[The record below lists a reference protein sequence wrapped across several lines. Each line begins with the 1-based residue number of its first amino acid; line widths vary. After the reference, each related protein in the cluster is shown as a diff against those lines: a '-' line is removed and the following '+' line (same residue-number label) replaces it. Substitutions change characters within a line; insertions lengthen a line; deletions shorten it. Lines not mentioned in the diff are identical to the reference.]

1 VFPGGSE
8 LFQHDEIFSTMNTV
22 IPRLPEIQDCC
33 EFTKRGNTFKIIILY
48 RQESTKRRFKTG
60 TGTLATAE
68 SAASRPSRA
77 SLGFEITCKRSAAVS
92 VRTTNLMTMNKKQ
105 KKQIDALKNKVQRLQ
120 QLLNAA
126 RKQPDDP
133 ADIPQ
138 LERQIAELN
147 AEMEKI
153 RSE

>member
-1 VFPGGSE
+1 
-8 LFQHDEIFSTMNTV
+8 MNTG

-48 RQESTKRRFKTG
+48 RQESTKRHTVI
-60 TGTLATAE
+60 E
-68 SAASRPSRA
+68 
-77 SLGFEITCKRSAAVS
+77 RSAAVS

>member
-1 VFPGGSE
+1 
-8 LFQHDEIFSTMNTV
+8 V
-22 IPRLPEIQDCC
+22 I
-33 EFTKRGNTFKIIILY
+33 
-48 RQESTKRRFKTG
+48 ES
-60 TGTLATAE
+60 L
-68 SAASRPSRA
+68 
-77 SLGFEITCKRSAAVS
+77 AAVTA
-92 VRTTNLMTMNKKQ
+92 RTTNLMTMNKKQ

-153 RSE
+153 RNE

>member
-1 VFPGGSE
+1 
-8 LFQHDEIFSTMNTV
+8 
-22 IPRLPEIQDCC
+22 
-33 EFTKRGNTFKIIILY
+33 
-48 RQESTKRRFKTG
+48 
-60 TGTLATAE
+60 
-68 SAASRPSRA
+68 
-77 SLGFEITCKRSAAVS
+77 
-92 VRTTNLMTMNKKQ
+92 MTMNKKQ

-138 LERQIAELN
+138 LERQIAEMN

-153 RSE
+153 RNE

>member
-1 VFPGGSE
+1 
-8 LFQHDEIFSTMNTV
+8 
-22 IPRLPEIQDCC
+22 
-33 EFTKRGNTFKIIILY
+33 
-48 RQESTKRRFKTG
+48 
-60 TGTLATAE
+60 
-68 SAASRPSRA
+68 
-77 SLGFEITCKRSAAVS
+77 
-92 VRTTNLMTMNKKQ
+92 MTMNKKQ

-153 RSE
+153 RNE